1 MGTVRVVISG
11 NNNKNIS
18 SEDKLRTNI
27 TIIMFYC
34 RDNNRDKLD
43 VAKLHEAMQKLKA
56 EDINIEQ
63 ALDEFVNMQDK
74 SKQLDILYSC
84 TEESIS
90 KTLEDMIKEMEEP
103 EKYVYTL
110 SDKYTYSESELRKRI
125 KYCKNPME
133 KQRLQ
138 RELSS
143 INFMEGKH
151 RRGRKK

>member
-1 MGTVRVVISG
+1 MGAVKVLISG
-11 NNNKNIS
+11 NNKNIS
-18 SEDKLRTNI
+18 SEDKIRTNI
-27 TIIMFYC
+27 TIIMCYC
-34 RDNNRDKLD
+34 MDNNRDKLD
-43 VAKLHEAMQKLKA
+43 VAKLHEAMQEYKA
-56 EDINIEQ
+56 EDMNIEQ

-74 SKQLDILYSC
+74 SKQLDILCSC

-90 KTLEDMIKEMEEP
+90 KTLENMISEMKEP
-103 EKYVYTL
+103 EKYAYTL
-110 SDKYTYSESELRKRI
+110 LDECTYSESELRKRI

-151 RRGRKK
+151 RRGRKR

>member
-1 MGTVRVVISG
+1 M
-11 NNNKNIS
+11 
-18 SEDKLRTNI
+18 
-27 TIIMFYC
+27 
-34 RDNNRDKLD
+34 
-43 VAKLHEAMQKLKA
+43 
-56 EDINIEQ
+56 NIEQ

-74 SKQLDILYSC
+74 SKQLDILCSC

-90 KTLEDMIKEMEEP
+90 KTLENMISEMKEP
-103 EKYVYTL
+103 EKYAYTL
-110 SDKYTYSESELRKRI
+110 LDECTYSESELRKRI

-151 RRGRKK
+151 RRGRKR